1 MEKYRGY
8 HPIERIVQIYQQ
20 YNGVSNHQM
29 VREITDFIVCYLIF
43 YYSDLILESKSLLF
57 AQDKDSQL
65 VGLQLCC
72 RDFLKAYDLINYIDE
87 NIFDVIVGELKWVI
101 HIREK
106 QDKILNKV

>member
-8 HPIERIVQIYQQ
+8 HPIERIVQIYQK

-29 VREITDFIVCYLIF
+29 VKEITDFMVCYLIF

-72 RDFLKAYDLINYIDE
+72 RDFLKAYDLMGYIDE
-87 NIFDVIVGELKWVI
+87 
-101 HIREK
+101 
-106 QDKILNKV
+106 KILDIIIYELQQTIVIAEKDRNFK

>member
-20 YNGVSNHQM
+20 YNGVNNHQM
-29 VREITDFIVCYLIF
+29 VAEISNFMVRYLIF

-72 RDFLKAYDLINYIDE
+72 RDFLKAYDLISYINE
-87 NIFDVIVGELKWVI
+87 KIFDVIIDELKWVI
-101 HIREK
+101 HINEK
-106 QDKILNKV
+106 